1 MERRKY
7 IMSKPQRRREVGAG
21 LLQDIPVN
29 GWPVSWWIV
38 DCAPLA
44 RGHGLPCC
52 MLMMEKLF
60 LSSLQVIHVNH
71 SCFLYKRGR

>member
-7 IMSKPQRRREVGAG
+7 IMSKPQRREVRSG
-21 LLQDIPVN
+21 LVQDIPVN
-29 GWPVSWWIV
+29 GWPVSSWIV

-52 MLMMEKLF
+52 MLMMEKLSRF
-60 LSSLQVIHVNH
+60 SLQVIHVNH